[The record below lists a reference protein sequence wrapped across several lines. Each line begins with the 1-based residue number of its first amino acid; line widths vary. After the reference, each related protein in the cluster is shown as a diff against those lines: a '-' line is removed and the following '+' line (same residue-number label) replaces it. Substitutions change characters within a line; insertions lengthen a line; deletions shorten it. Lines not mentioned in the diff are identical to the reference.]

1 MELMVR
7 DGDYV
12 SDGRGSFRRAEGSA
26 ELLQRV
32 LWKLS
37 IRRGCFPPLP
47 GLGSQLYRLAGAQP
61 ARRGALAPSICDRG
75 VGRGG
80 VSACGRC
87 DFKRHGHLTGQIDLA
102 GRDAAFGYGR
112 TGSVKG

>member
-61 ARRGALAPSICDRG
+61 ARRGARARQYVTEALAEEESLLVDDVILSGTGTLQVRLTWRG
-75 VGRGG
+75 ETLRLDMDVQG
-80 VSACGRC
+80 A
-87 DFKRHGHLTGQIDLA
+87 
-102 GRDAAFGYGR
+102 
-112 TGSVKG
+112 

>member
-12 SDGRGSFRRAEGSA
+12 SDERGGFRRAEGSE

-61 ARRGALAPSICDRG
+61 ARRGALARQYVTEALAEEESLLVDDVILSGTGTLQVRLTWRG
-75 VGRGG
+75 ETLRLDMDVQG
-80 VSACGRC
+80 A
-87 DFKRHGHLTGQIDLA
+87 
-102 GRDAAFGYGR
+102 
-112 TGSVKG
+112 

>member
-47 GLGSQLYRLAGAQP
+47 GAGQP
-61 ARRGALAPSICDRG
+61 AVSAGRGAAR
-75 VGRGG
+75 
-80 VSACGRC
+80 
-87 DFKRHGHLTGQIDLA
+87 
-102 GRDAAFGYGR
+102 AAEAR
-112 TGSVKG
+112 WPVNM

>member
-47 GLGSQLYRLAGAQP
+47 GLGSQLYRMDMGAHWLATRWPGRSP
-61 ARRGALAPSICDRG
+61 RGEARWP
-75 VGRGG
+75 VNM
-80 VSACGRC
+80 
-87 DFKRHGHLTGQIDLA
+87 
-102 GRDAAFGYGR
+102 
-112 TGSVKG
+112 

>member
-61 ARRGALAPSICDRG
+61 ARRGALARQYVTEALAEEESLLVDDVI
-75 VGRGG
+75 
-80 VSACGRC
+80 
-87 DFKRHGHLTGQIDLA
+87 KRHGHLTGQIDLA

>member
-1 MELMVR
+1 MTELMIR

-12 SDGRGSFRRAEGSA
+12 PDGKGGLARAEGNDA
-26 ELLQRV
+26 ILQRV

-61 ARRGALAPSICDRG
+61 ARRGALARPYVTEALAEAESLLVDDVILSGTGTLQVRLTWRG
-75 VGRGG
+75 ETLRLDMDVQG
-80 VSACGRC
+80 A
-87 DFKRHGHLTGQIDLA
+87 
-102 GRDAAFGYGR
+102 
-112 TGSVKG
+112 

>member
-7 DGDYV
+7 GGDYLP
-12 SDGRGSFRRAEGSA
+12 DGRGGFRRAEGDD

-61 ARRGALAPSICDRG
+61 ARRGALARQYVTEALAEEESLLVDDVILSGTGTLQVRLTWRG
-75 VGRGG
+75 ETLRLDMDVQG
-80 VSACGRC
+80 A
-87 DFKRHGHLTGQIDLA
+87 
-102 GRDAAFGYGR
+102 
-112 TGSVKG
+112 

>member
-32 LWKLS
+32 
-37 IRRGCFPPLP
+37 P

-61 ARRGALAPSICDRG
+61 ARRGALARQYVTEALAEEESLLVDDVILSGTGTLQVRLTWRG
-75 VGRGG
+75 ETLRLDMDVQG
-80 VSACGRC
+80 A
-87 DFKRHGHLTGQIDLA
+87 
-102 GRDAAFGYGR
+102 
-112 TGSVKG
+112 

>member
-1 MELMVR
+1 MAAKEEFIEIYQTNIHR
-7 DGDYV
+7 
-12 SDGRGSFRRAEGSA
+12 EGSE

-61 ARRGALAPSICDRG
+61 ARRGALARQYVTEALAEEESLLVDDVILSGTGTLQVRLTWRG
-75 VGRGG
+75 ETLRLDMDVQG
-80 VSACGRC
+80 A
-87 DFKRHGHLTGQIDLA
+87 
-102 GRDAAFGYGR
+102 
-112 TGSVKG
+112 

>member
-61 ARRGALAPSICDRG
+61 ARRGALARQYVTEALAEEESLL
-75 VGRGG
+75 VA
-80 VSACGRC
+80 VS
-87 DFKRHGHLTGQIDLA
+87 
-102 GRDAAFGYGR
+102 
-112 TGSVKG
+112 